1 MADMRQLV
9 QAYTLLLM
17 SIIAV
22 VYGMNAKPCQKSARR
37 GVIGIESAIVLI
49 AFVMVAAALSFV
61 ILNMGFSTTQKAK
74 TTIASGLDES
84 SSAMEIT
91 GGMLGNGNVT
101 ANRLAYFAIPFK
113 ISPGGDS
120 ANLEVENTAVRYY
133 SKNIALE
140 SIYKGILPTG
150 TYTNSTAAIT
160 AAKTANMINQSPG
173 TGSGMNQTS
182 AIVYFTTNKN
192 NNKIL
197 DSGENAIMLVLFKNS
212 DRPTSLD
219 EINTEVIVSKGALLS
234 AKRQVPSISDTVVDL
249 G

>member
-1 MADMRQLV
+1 MANTRQVV

-101 ANRLAYFAIPFK
+101 ANRLAYTSRK
-113 ISPGGDS
+113 IV
-120 ANLEVENTAVRYY
+120 A
-133 SKNIALE
+133 
-140 SIYKGILPTG
+140 
-150 TYTNSTAAIT
+150 
-160 AAKTANMINQSPG
+160 
-173 TGSGMNQTS
+173 
-182 AIVYFTTNKN
+182 
-192 NNKIL
+192 
-197 DSGENAIMLVLFKNS
+197 
-212 DRPTSLD
+212 
-219 EINTEVIVSKGALLS
+219 
-234 AKRQVPSISDTVVDL
+234 TVVDSERVEDVVDAMRGAL
-249 G
+249 GGQSGGVLVISPIDDIVHV

>member
-1 MADMRQLV
+1 MKSKQRQ
-9 QAYTLLLM
+9 T
-17 SIIAV
+17 
-22 VYGMNAKPCQKSARR
+22 RR

-74 TTIASGLDES
+74 TTITSGLSEA

-91 GGMLGNGNVT
+91 GGVVGSGNVT
-101 ANRLAYFAIPFK
+101 QNRLNFYAIPIK
-113 ISPGGDS
+113 VAPGGES
-120 ANLEVENTAVRYY
+120 VNLEVENTAIRYY

-150 TYTNSTAAIT
+150 TYSNSTAAIA
-160 AAKTANMINQSPG
+160 AAKTANMINEYPWA
-173 TGSGMNQTS
+173 GSGMNQTS
-182 AIVYFTTNKN
+182 ALVYFTTNKN

-197 DSGENAIMLVLFKNS
+197 DTGENAIVLVMFKNT
-212 DRPTSLD
+212 DKPTSLD
-219 EINTEVIVSKGALLS
+219 EIKTEVIVPTGSLLTV
-234 AKRQVPSISDTVVDL
+234 KRHIPSISDAIVDL